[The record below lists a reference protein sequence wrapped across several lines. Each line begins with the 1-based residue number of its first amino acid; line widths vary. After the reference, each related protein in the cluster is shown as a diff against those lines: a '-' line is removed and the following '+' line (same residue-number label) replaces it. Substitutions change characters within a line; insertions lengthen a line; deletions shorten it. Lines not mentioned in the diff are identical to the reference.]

1 MTNRKL
7 LAVVGAT
14 GAQGGGLAGAILDD
28 SRGEF
33 TCRALTRDPSSP
45 AAQALADRGAEVVRA
60 DLDQEDTLSAAF
72 DGAYGAYCM
81 TNFFEHFSASKETEQ
96 AAKLARAAKTAGVR
110 HCIWSTSP
118 DSRDWVS
125 PQGNRLPESP
135 DGYQVPHW
143 DGKARGNRYFSE
155 LGVPTT
161 YLLPPTYWE
170 NLFMPGAPHQVQR
183 GPDGVLAVTLPAG
196 EAKMPGMGAEDIGRC
211 AYGVFK
217 GGQEFVGTT
226 VGVAAESSTGT
237 ELAAAVSEALGEKV
251 RYNAVPLDVVRS
263 APFPGADAVANMFQ
277 IMAEANDDY
286 CGHYDLALSRSINP
300 QLRTLAE
307 WIALN
312 QHKFQVSVG
321 AD

>member
-1 MTNRKL
+1 
-7 LAVVGAT
+7 
-14 GAQGGGLAGAILDD
+14 
-28 SRGEF
+28 
-33 TCRALTRDPSSP
+33 
-45 AAQALADRGAEVVRA
+45 
-60 DLDQEDTLSAAF
+60 
-72 DGAYGAYCM
+72 M

-96 AAKLARAAKTAGVR
+96 TENLARAAKTAGVR
-110 HCIWSTSP
+110 HAIRSTSP

-155 LGVPTT
+155 VGVPTT
-161 YLLPPTYWE
+161 FLLPPTYWE

-183 GPDGVLAVTLPAG
+183 GPDGVLAITLPAG

-251 RYNAVPLDVVRS
+251 RYNAAPLDAVRS
-263 APFPGADAVANMFQ
+263 APFPGADAVAQ
-277 IMAEANDDY
+277 HVPDHGRGERRLLRALRPRLVAVDQPAAPHP
-286 CGHYDLALSRSINP
+286 CGMGRSEP
-300 QLRTLAE
+300 A
-307 WIALN
+307 
-312 QHKFQVSVG
+312 
-321 AD
+321 

>member
-1 MTNRKL
+1 MTDRKL
-7 LAVVGAT
+7 IAVVGAT
-14 GAQGGGLAGAILDD
+14 GAQGGGLARAILDD

-211 AYGVFK
+211 AYGLFK
-217 GGQEFVGTT
+217 VGQELVGAT
-226 VGVAAESSTGT
+226 VGVAAESSTGA
-237 ELAAAVSEALGEKV
+237 ELAAAASEALGERV
-251 RYNAVPLDVVRS
+251 RYDAVPLDVVRA

-277 IMAEANDDY
+277 IIVETNDDY
-286 CGHYDLALSRSINP
+286 CGHYDLTLSRTLNP
-300 QLRTLAE
+300 QLRSLAD
-307 WIALN
+307 WAAAN
-312 QHKFQVSVG
+312 RHSFQVPMG
-321 AD
+321 TD